1 MVIRRSEHWVSWL
14 LLVISLAGLAVA
26 SAFFLRQ
33 NNLNMVK
40 LRDELAQADKSGK
53 VEVVNQAARKLQRY
67 VAGHMNTTTGR
78 VALQTLYNQ
87 AAQKALE
94 EAKPA
99 EVDSSGYNLAANA
112 CRSQLTSYG
121 YQSWAS
127 CVANRVG
134 IRQTTELAGATM
146 PDPDLY
152 YVEYAPARWSP
163 DFAGITLVLLIVNAI
178 ILTVK
183 LVSMIV
189 GAIRQR
195 LRRSTLANSS

>member
-1 MVIRRSEHWVSWL
+1 MVIRRSEHWVIWF

-26 SAFFLRQ
+26 GAFFLRQ

-78 VALQTLYNQ
+78 IALQTLYNQ

-121 YQSWAS
+121 YQSWAG

-152 YVEYAPARWSP
+152 YVARWSP

-178 ILTVK
+178 ILIIK

-195 LRRSTLANSS
+195 LRRSALANSS